1 MSQDVPSNPTPE
13 TLDEVML
20 AMDVVDTLRHREQL
34 VGAELDSESRK
45 ADLINRLREIYS
57 AQGIEVPDHILEDG
71 VRALEERRF
80 LYEPPEGGFR
90 LRLARLYVS
99 RERWWRQATGAV
111 LALFAGLGFYQFGV
125 AGPKRAEA
133 ARVEQALNVTLPIE
147 LVSLRDKVQRL
158 AVSERVDGLA
168 ESYYQ
173 DGVSAIESRRAA
185 DAEAS
190 LALLSTL
197 YDDLSSSYDVR
208 IRYRGGADSGFTRVP
223 DNAPST
229 RNYYLI
235 VEAVAPS
242 GDVLSVPIESEEVDT
257 RARVKRW
264 AQRVDQAT
272 FNRVIADK
280 RDDQIIQNDTI
291 GSKPRGVLAPEFS
304 VPTPGGAIL
313 KW

>member
-1 MSQDVPSNPTPE
+1 
-13 TLDEVML
+13 
-20 AMDVVDTLRHREQL
+20 MDVVDTLRHREQL

-45 ADLINRLREIYS
+45 ADLIQRLREIYS

-71 VRALEERRF
+71 VKALEERRF
-80 LYEPPEGGFR
+80 LYEPSEGGFG
-90 LRLARLYVS
+90 LQLARLYVS
-99 RERWWRQATGAV
+99 RDRWWRQTTGAIV
-111 LALFAGLGFYQFGV
+111 ALFAGLGFYQFGV

-133 ARVEQALNVTLPIE
+133 ARMERALEVTLPTE
-147 LVSLRDKVQRL
+147 LVALRDKVQRL
-158 AVSERVDGLA
+158 AVSERVDGIA
-168 ESYYQ
+168 EGYYQ
-173 DGVSAIESRRAA
+173 DGVAAVEARKAAGAEENLAALSA
-185 DAEAS
+185 
-190 LALLSTL
+190 L
-197 YDDLSSSYDVR
+197 YEDLSVSYEVR

-223 DNAPST
+223 DNAPSA

-242 GDVLSVPIESEEVDT
+242 GEVLAVPVVSEEVDA

-280 RDDQIIQNDTI
+280 RDDQIIQNDII
-291 GSKPRGVLAPEFS
+291 GSKSRGVLAPEYS

-313 KW
+313 EW